1 MLSSKNYC
9 LVNCTV
15 LHQCSGWASFSQHRI
30 IYCSMASE
38 QLLQSLQRELA
49 IEKAAREELERQ
61 TVLKTRQ
68 LWHLREQNDKELQQ
82 YQVCCCVAHSGLPDC
97 CPTPVGPTR

>member
-1 MLSSKNYC
+1 
-9 LVNCTV
+9 
-15 LHQCSGWASFSQHRI
+15 
-30 IYCSMASE
+30 MASE

-82 YQVCCCVAHSGLPDC
+82 YQVCVVARSPDC
-97 CPTPVGPTR
+97 SWTSPVGPA